1 MVGEILKKRREESG
15 RDLRE
20 ISETLKIKYAY
31 LKALEDNDLQSLPA
45 EVYVKAY
52 LVSYARALNLNT
64 EEILAVYNQQVNP
77 PQPEKKSVQNL
88 SSPPPQKRTYLTY
101 LLAPI
106 LILCLVIV
114 FASIQRKKAPQPHP
128 PTVIPPKTAQQNAP
142 VESQPVPEQ
151 TLEIMANDPTW
162 LQIVSDKNHSQELMM
177 HPGESVTL
185 HARDGFSLK
194 VGNAGGIRVLFNGKD
209 VGKLG
214 EKGEVIKL
222 NLPENSA

>member
-52 LVSYARALNLNT
+52 LISYARSLGLDT
-64 EEILAVYNQQVNP
+64 EEILAVYNQQVSP
-77 PQPEKKSVQNL
+77 PQPEKKAVQD
-88 SSPPPQKRTYLTY
+88 PTFTAPKKTYLKY
-101 LLAPI
+101 FLVPA
-106 LILCLVIV
+106 LILCLGIV
-114 FASIQRKKAPQPHP
+114 FASVQRKRAPEPRP
-128 PTVIPPKTAQQNAP
+128 PTVMPPKPAQQNVP
-142 VESQPVPEQ
+142 EQSQPVTEQ
-151 TLEIMANDPTW
+151 TLEIRASDPTW
-162 LQIVSDKNHSQELMM
+162 LQIISDKNHSQELMM
-177 HPGESVTL
+177 HPGESITL
-185 HARDGFSLK
+185 HARNCFSLK
-194 VGNAGGIRVLFNGKD
+194 IGNAGGIKVFFNGKD
-209 VGKLG
+209 IGKLG

>member
-64 EEILAVYNQQVNP
+64 EEILAVYNQQVTP
-77 PQPEKKSVQNL
+77 PQPEKKSAQNL

-114 FASIQRKKAPQPHP
+114 FASIQRKKSPEPHP
-128 PTVIPPKTAQQNAP
+128 PTV
-142 VESQPVPEQ
+142 
-151 TLEIMANDPTW
+151 
-162 LQIVSDKNHSQELMM
+162 
-177 HPGESVTL
+177 
-185 HARDGFSLK
+185 
-194 VGNAGGIRVLFNGKD
+194 
-209 VGKLG
+209 
-214 EKGEVIKL
+214 
-222 NLPENSA
+222 